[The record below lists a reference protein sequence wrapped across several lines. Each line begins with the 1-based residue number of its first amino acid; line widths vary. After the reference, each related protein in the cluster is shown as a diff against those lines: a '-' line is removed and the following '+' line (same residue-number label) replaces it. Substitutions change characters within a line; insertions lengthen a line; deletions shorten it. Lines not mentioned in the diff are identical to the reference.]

1 MGDTGTAP
9 DATTSTLARSAAATT
24 PSGPGRDLRGIGQAA
39 QELGV
44 SVRALRYY
52 QEMGLITPSGRTAG
66 GNRLYAEEDLD
77 RVRRIR
83 ELQTLLG
90 FNLDEIRLILA
101 SEDRL
106 VQVRVEYR
114 ATSDD
119 GDRMRLLIEA
129 QQTYERLRGEVSD
142 KIRRL
147 EAFRG
152 ELDERLAR
160 NQQVRS
166 AVVHAR
172 TATDPAEAVEAA
184 EAVTTVPT
192 VPTEPTEP
200 TASGVPAVPAEPGRA
215 RPPAAPHRR

>member
-9 DATTSTLARSAAATT
+9 DTTTSTLARSAAATT

-44 SVRALRYY
+44 SIRALRYY

-172 TATDPAEAVEAA
+172 TATDPAEAA

-192 VPTEPTEP
+192 EP
-200 TASGVPAVPAEPGRA
+200 TAPGASAVPEESGRA

>member
-1 MGDTGTAP
+1 MP
-9 DATTSTLARSAAATT
+9 EATVLTSARSGKV
-24 PSGPGRDLRGIGQAA
+24 GPELRGIGQAA

-44 SVRALRYY
+44 SIRALRYY

-66 GNRLYAEEDLD
+66 GNRLYAQEDLD

-119 GDRMRLLIEA
+119 ADRMRLLIEA
-129 QQTYERLRGEVSD
+129 QQTYQRLRDEVSD

-147 EAFRG
+147 AVFRD
-152 ELDERLAR
+152 ELDERLATNER
-160 NQQVRS
+160 VRT
-166 AVVHAR
+166 AVVGAQ
-172 TATDPAEAVEAA
+172 AA
-184 EAVTTVPT
+184 EAVTV
-192 VPTEPTEP
+192 ES
-200 TASGVPAVPAEPGRA
+200 AAARQPAEQ
-215 RPPAAPHRR
+215 HRR

>member
-1 MGDTGTAP
+1 M
-9 DATTSTLARSAAATT
+9 S
-24 PSGPGRDLRGIGQAA
+24 I
-39 QELGV
+39 
-44 SVRALRYY
+44 RALRYY

-172 TATDPAEAVEAA
+172 TATDPAEAA

-192 VPTEPTEP
+192 EP
-200 TASGVPAVPAEPGRA
+200 TAPGASAVPEESGRA